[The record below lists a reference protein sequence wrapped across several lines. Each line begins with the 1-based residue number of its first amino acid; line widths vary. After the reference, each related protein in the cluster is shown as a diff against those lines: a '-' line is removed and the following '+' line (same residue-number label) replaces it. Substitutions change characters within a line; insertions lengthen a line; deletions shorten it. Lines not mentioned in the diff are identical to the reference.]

1 MRKRKPPKYSVDF
14 IRLINDGD
22 DGIMEFRPPVNT
34 NFLAVAL
41 LIQLINCIRRPN
53 RSFKVYISVFYD
65 YIDYDK
71 IKQVPRYKLLNL
83 IVKEYAGYVFYDY
96 IDYDKI
102 KQVPRY
108 KLLNLIVKDYAGYLL
123 ASVLIALLT
132 IILICSAFDI
142 RLF

>member
-71 IKQVPRYKLLNL
+71 IKRVLRYKPLNL
-83 IVKEYAGYVFYDY
+83 IVKEYAS
-96 IDYDKI
+96 
-102 KQVPRY
+102 
-108 KLLNLIVKDYAGYLL
+108 YLL
-123 ASVLIALLT
+123 ASVLIALITLM
-132 IILICSAFDI
+132 LICSAFDI
-142 RLF
+142 KVF

>member
-1 MRKRKPPKYSVDF
+1 MRKRKTPKYFVDF

-53 RSFKVYISVFYD
+53 GSFKVYIGVFYD

-71 IKQVPRYKLLNL
+71 IKHVSRYKPLNL
-83 IVKEYAGYVFYDY
+83 IIKEYT
-96 IDYDKI
+96 
-102 KQVPRY
+102 
-108 KLLNLIVKDYAGYLL
+108 GYLII
-123 ASVLIALLT
+123 SVLIAFLT
-132 IILICSAFDI
+132 IILICSGFDI
-142 RLF
+142 RVF